1 MKSVLLAVL
10 FLSVSLIS
18 CREPAPVLL
27 PSTSEQL
34 ALSIQPNPA
43 GGDPLPRVR
52 ISAGSGS
59 VSMVVT
65 QRWMCGARV
74 TAGVNRAPGELA
86 IVVRQ
91 ILPDSSVVCA
101 PMIAVLDYT
110 EQLRDCRPDLIESA
124 SSRRRVIL
132 VRDYWALRRCR
143 SQRPPPNER
152 CSRQG
157 FLHHF
162 FGCDFAAMV
171 TSLQR
176 ETTCDRWNK
185 R

>member
-1 MKSVLLAVL
+1 MERAGWKAGFTLRSMKGVLLTIL

-34 ALSIQPNPA
+34 TLSIQPNHA

-59 VSMVVT
+59 VTMVLT
-65 QRWMCGARV
+65 QRWMCGGRV
-74 TAGVNRAPGELA
+74 TAGVNRAPGDLA

-91 ILPDSSVVCA
+91 ILPDSSAVCA

-110 EQLRDCRPDLIESA
+110 GTITGLSA
-124 SSRRRVIL
+124 GSYRVRVFEALSNGSRLLGSATVS
-132 VRDYWALRRCR
+132 VSTPA
-143 SQRPPPNER
+143 
-152 CSRQG
+152 
-157 FLHHF
+157 
-162 FGCDFAAMV
+162 
-171 TSLQR
+171 T
-176 ETTCDRWNK
+176 
-185 R
+185 

>member
-1 MKSVLLAVL
+1 VLLAIL
-10 FLSVSLIS
+10 FLSISFVS

-59 VSMVVT
+59 VSIVVT
-65 QRWMCGARV
+65 QRWMCGGRV
-74 TAGVNRAPGELA
+74 TAGVNRAPGDLA

-91 ILPDSSVVCA
+91 ILDSTAVCA

-110 EQLRDCRPDLIESA
+110 GTITGLSA
-124 SSRRRVIL
+124 GSYRVRVFEAQSNGSRLLGSATVS
-132 VRDYWALRRCR
+132 VSTPA
-143 SQRPPPNER
+143 
-152 CSRQG
+152 
-157 FLHHF
+157 
-162 FGCDFAAMV
+162 
-171 TSLQR
+171 T
-176 ETTCDRWNK
+176 
-185 R
+185 

>member
-1 MKSVLLAVL
+1 MERAGCKAGFAVRSMKGVLLTIL

-34 ALSIQPNPA
+34 TLSIQANPA

-59 VSMVVT
+59 VTMVVT
-65 QRWMCGARV
+65 QRWMCGGRV
-74 TAGVNRAPGELA
+74 TAGVNRAPGDLA

-91 ILPDSSVVCA
+91 LMPDSSVVCA

-110 EQLRDCRPDLIESA
+110 GTITGLSA
-124 SSRRRVIL
+124 GSYRVRVFEAQSNGSRLLGSATVS
-132 VRDYWALRRCR
+132 VSTPA
-143 SQRPPPNER
+143 
-152 CSRQG
+152 
-157 FLHHF
+157 
-162 FGCDFAAMV
+162 
-171 TSLQR
+171 T
-176 ETTCDRWNK
+176 
-185 R
+185 

>member
-1 MKSVLLAVL
+1 MERRGCKAGFAVSSMKGVLLTIL

-59 VSMVVT
+59 VTMVVT
-65 QRWMCGARV
+65 QPWVCGGRV
-74 TAGVNRAPGELA
+74 TAGVNRAPGDLA

-91 ILPDSSVVCA
+91 ILDSSVVCV

-110 EQLRDCRPDLIESA
+110 GTITGLSA
-124 SSRRRVIL
+124 GSYRVRVFEAQSNSR
-132 VRDYWALRRCR
+132 
-143 SQRPPPNER
+143 
-152 CSRQG
+152 SRLLG
-157 FLHHF
+157 
-162 FGCDFAAMV
+162 
-171 TSLQR
+171 S
-176 ETTCDRWNK
+176 TTVSVSTPAT
-185 R
+185 

>member
-1 MKSVLLAVL
+1 MKSMLLTVP

-65 QRWMCGARV
+65 QRWMCGGRV

-91 ILPDSSVVCA
+91 ILDSSVVCA

-110 EQLRDCRPDLIESA
+110 GTIRGLSA
-124 SSRRRVIL
+124 GSYRVRVFEAQSNTRSRLLGSATLSVSTP
-132 VRDYWALRRCR
+132 A
-143 SQRPPPNER
+143 
-152 CSRQG
+152 
-157 FLHHF
+157 
-162 FGCDFAAMV
+162 
-171 TSLQR
+171 T
-176 ETTCDRWNK
+176 
-185 R
+185 

>member
-1 MKSVLLAVL
+1 MKSVLLTVL

-34 ALSIQPNPA
+34 ALSMQPNPA

-65 QRWMCGARV
+65 QRWMCGGRV
-74 TAGVNRAPGELA
+74 TAGVNRAPGDLA

-91 ILPDSSVVCA
+91 ILDSSVVCA

-110 EQLRDCRPDLIESA
+110 GTITGLSA
-124 SSRRRVIL
+124 GSYRVRVFEAQSNIRSRLLGSATVS
-132 VRDYWALRRCR
+132 VSTPA
-143 SQRPPPNER
+143 
-152 CSRQG
+152 
-157 FLHHF
+157 
-162 FGCDFAAMV
+162 
-171 TSLQR
+171 T
-176 ETTCDRWNK
+176 
-185 R
+185 